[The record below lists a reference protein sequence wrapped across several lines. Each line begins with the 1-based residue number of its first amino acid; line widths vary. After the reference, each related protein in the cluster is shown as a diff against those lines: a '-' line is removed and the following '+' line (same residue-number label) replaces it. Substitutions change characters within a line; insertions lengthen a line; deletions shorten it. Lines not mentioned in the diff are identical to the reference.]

1 MLNIWQLFFEYYL
14 NDEDTIRMYIQDQ
27 DSNVL
32 LVTYINGL
40 KSKYI
45 MSKREAYRLKNILEN
60 K

>member
-1 MLNIWQLFFEYYL
+1 MFFEHHL
-14 NDEDTIRMYIQDQ
+14 NNIDTIRMYIQDQ
-27 DSNVL
+27 DPNVL

-45 MSKREAYRLKNILEN
+45 MAKKEAYRLKNILEN